1 VTVHPPHIRERVIS
15 MKSAGVPF
23 TQIYRTLGLSR
34 NTVACWLY
42 GARSKIN
49 SSPDRRCP
57 FCDRPARPVDR
68 PADYAYLLGV
78 YLGDGHLLTTGRVP
92 VLKVA
97 CDLRYP
103 GLIAEVGEAMRACGA
118 RVVGHQH
125 RDGRD
130 DVRSFWMHWPCL
142 LPQHGPGKKHE
153 RAIRLEPWQQRVV
166 DDFPGRFLRGLFHSD
181 GCRTD
186 NRIVRAGREYVYPR
200 YFFVNESAD
209 IMGLCQAALDT
220 LGVSWRMCRR
230 TMLSVARRDD
240 VAELD
245 RHVGAKY

>member
-1 VTVHPPHIRERVIS
+1 
-15 MKSAGVPF
+15 MPF
-23 TQIYRTLGLSR
+23 TEIYRTLGLSR

-42 GARSKIN
+42 RSRSKID

-57 FCDRPARPVDR
+57 FCARPARPVDH
-68 PADYAYLLGV
+68 PADYAYLLGM

-92 VLKVA
+92 LLRVA

-103 GLIAEVGEAMRACGA
+103 RVIAEVGDAMRACGA
-118 RVVGHQH
+118 RVVGHQ
-125 RDGRD
+125 RREGRD
-130 DVRSFWMHWPCL
+130 DVRSSWMHWPCL

-153 RAIRLEPWQQRVV
+153 RAIRLVPWQQRIV
-166 DDFPGRFLRGLFHSD
+166 DAHPGRFLRGLFHSD
-181 GCRTD
+181 GCRTT

-200 YFFVNESAD
+200 YQFVNESSD
-209 IMGLCQAALDT
+209 IMRLCQESLNE
-220 LGVSWRMCRR
+220 LGVRWRMGRR

-245 RHVGAKY
+245 RHVGAKC

>member
-1 VTVHPPHIRERVIS
+1 

-23 TQIYRTLGLSR
+23 TEIYRTLGLSR

-49 SSPDRRCP
+49 SGPDQRCP
-57 FCDRPARPVDR
+57 FCTRPARPIDK
-68 PADYAYLLGV
+68 PADYAYLLGS
-78 YLGDGHLLTTGRVP
+78 YLGDGHLLTTRRVP
-92 VLKVA
+92 LLKVA

-103 GLIAEVGEAMRACGA
+103 GVIREVGDAMLACGA
-118 RVVGHQH
+118 RVVGHQ
-125 RDGRD
+125 RREGRD
-130 DVRSFWMHWPCL
+130 DVRSSWMHWPCL

-153 RAIRLEPWQQRVV
+153 RAIQLEPWQQQIVGRCA
-166 DDFPGRFLRGLFHSD
+166 GRFLRGLFHSD

-186 NRIVRAGREYVYPR
+186 DRIVRKGRTYTYPR
-200 YFFVNESAD
+200 YLFVNESAD
-209 IMGLCQAALDT
+209 IMGHCQQALDE

-230 TMLSVARRDD
+230 NMLSIARRPD

>member
-1 VTVHPPHIRERVIS
+1 VHPRHLRERAIS
-15 MKSAGVPF
+15 LKSAGVPF
-23 TQIYRTLGLSR
+23 TEIYRTLGLSR

-42 GARSKIN
+42 SSRSKIN
-49 SSPDRRCP
+49 SPPDQRCP
-57 FCDRPARPVDR
+57 FCARPARPIDR
-68 PADYAYLLGV
+68 PADYAYLLGS

-92 VLKVA
+92 LLKVA

-103 GLIAEVGEAMRACGA
+103 GLIEEVGRAMLACGA
-118 RVVGHQH
+118 RVVGHQ
-125 RDGRD
+125 RREGRD
-130 DVRSFWMHWPCL
+130 DVRSSWMHWPCL

-153 RAIRLEPWQQRVV
+153 RAIRLMPWQQRIV

-186 NRIVRAGREYVYPR
+186 NRIVRGGRTYVYPR

-209 IMGLCQAALDT
+209 IMGLCRHALDE
-220 LGVSWRMCRR
+220 LGVRWRMGRR
-230 TMLSVARRDD
+230 NMLSVARRDD
-240 VAELD
+240 VAQLD

>member
-1 VTVHPPHIRERVIS
+1 

-23 TQIYRTLGLSR
+23 TEIYRTLGLSR
-34 NTVACWLY
+34 NTAASWLY
-42 GARSKIN
+42 SSRAKIN
-49 SSPDRRCP
+49 SPPDPRCP
-57 FCDRPARPVDR
+57 FCARPARPADR
-68 PADYAYLLGV
+68 PSDYAYLLGV
-78 YLGDGHLLTTGRVP
+78 YLGDGHLLMTRRVP
-92 VLKVA
+92 LLKVA

-103 GLIAEVGEAMRACGA
+103 GLIAEVGAAMLACGA

-130 DVRSFWMHWPCL
+130 DVRSSWMHWPCL

-153 RAIRLEPWQQRVV
+153 RAIRLADWQQRIV
-166 DDFPGRFLRGLFHSD
+166 DAWPGRFLRGLFHSD

-186 NRIVRAGREYVYPR
+186 NKIVRCGRTYIYPR
-200 YFFVNESAD
+200 YQFVNKSAD

-220 LGVSWRMCRR
+220 QGLRWRMCRR
-230 TMLSVARRDD
+230 DLLSVARRDD